1 MVLLVFRGI
10 VEQPVVVEVKMTALY
25 CRSVSPNHMM
35 DHRRNYYN
43 HPTSPLLSI
52 VVVDET
58 MVGMGKSRHRRRR
71 PWFLLCL
78 LAGRCSVFVV
88 LSGGLHKIH
97 KRRVIRLTG
106 PIVRII
112 V

>member
-71 PWFLLCL
+71 PWLFVMFACL
-78 LAGRCSVFVV
+78 VALVLGRRAGGV
-88 LSGGLHKIH
+88 G
-97 KRRVIRLTG
+97 
-106 PIVRII
+106 
-112 V
+112 